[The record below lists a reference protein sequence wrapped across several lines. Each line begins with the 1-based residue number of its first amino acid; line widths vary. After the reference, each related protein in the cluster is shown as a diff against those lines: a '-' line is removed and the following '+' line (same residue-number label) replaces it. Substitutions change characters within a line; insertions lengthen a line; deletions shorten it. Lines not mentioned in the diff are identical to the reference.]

1 LLGVTSIFRERNTM
15 HTLVKA
21 TLVGLGAL
29 AVAAPALAQFGGPPP
44 PPNTG
49 VPLYAKLT
57 GGKGQG
63 QITVVVDPP
72 KGTACYIMNVSGL
85 DGITVAHIHT
95 GGPGETGRPVLT
107 LDTPED
113 GSSGG
118 CAPVSAEL
126 SAALLANPGG
136 YYVNVHTRA
145 LPTGAIRGQ
154 LGKDIALAGRTAPAL
169 ASGSPG
175 GAG

>member
-1 LLGVTSIFRERNTM
+1 M
-15 HTLVKA
+15 HTLLKGTIA
-21 TLVGLGAL
+21 GLGAL
-29 AVAAPALAQFGGPPP
+29 AMAAPALAQFGGPPP

-49 VPLYAKLT
+49 VPLYANLT

-85 DGITVAHIHT
+85 EGITVAHIHT

-107 LDTPED
+107 LETPED
-113 GSSGG
+113 GASGG
-118 CAPVSAEL
+118 CVPVSAEL
-126 SAALLANPGG
+126 SAALLGNPSG

-154 LGKDIALAGRTAPAL
+154 LGKDVAVAGRTTPVA
-169 ASGSPG
+169 ASD